1 MERIPSS
8 SHHLGAVG
16 RSRVF
21 VRNKQLMGSE
31 AATRFRVYRELQ
43 FIISTT
49 ASSASRQASAVELRA
64 VNSKSVL
71 LTLSFANLEVAPQQA
86 QDFV

>member
-1 MERIPSS
+1 MGRIPSS

-21 VRNKQLMGSE
+21 VRNKQLRGSE
-31 AATRFRVYRELQ
+31 AAKRFRVYRELQ

-49 ASSASRQASAVELRA
+49 ASSASRQAVELRA

>member
-1 MERIPSS
+1 M
-8 SHHLGAVG
+8 
-16 RSRVF
+16 
-21 VRNKQLMGSE
+21 
-31 AATRFRVYRELQ
+31 Q
-43 FIISTT
+43 FIISTA
-49 ASSASRQASAVELRA
+49 ASSASRQAVELRA